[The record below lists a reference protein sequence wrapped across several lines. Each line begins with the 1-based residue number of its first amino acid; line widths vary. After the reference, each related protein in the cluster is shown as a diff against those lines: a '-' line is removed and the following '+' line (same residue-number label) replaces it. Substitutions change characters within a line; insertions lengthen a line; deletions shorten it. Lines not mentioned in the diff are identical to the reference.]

1 MALKMKY
8 GVQLLQIM
16 AKYQMSTLG
25 ELEQEIF
32 VLITKN
38 KPEKRKIFIALG
50 VVLGI
55 VALCVAFYFIANAI
69 VVDECGGVPEDCR
82 NLKKPQPCAA
92 VCEPLTLWE
101 SIFGE

>member
-1 MALKMKY
+1 MA
-8 GVQLLQIM
+8 
-16 AKYQMSTLG
+16 
-25 ELEQEIF
+25 
-32 VLITKN
+32 TKD
-38 KPEKRKIFIALG
+38 KSEKRKIFIALG

-69 VVDECGGVPEDCR
+69 VVDECGGVPQGCR
-82 NLKKPQPCAA
+82 NLKAPAPCPA